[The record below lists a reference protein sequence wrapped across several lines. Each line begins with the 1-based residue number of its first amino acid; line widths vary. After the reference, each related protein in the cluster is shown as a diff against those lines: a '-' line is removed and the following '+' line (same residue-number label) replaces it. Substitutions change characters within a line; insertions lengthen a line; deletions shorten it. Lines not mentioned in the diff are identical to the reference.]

1 MRRLF
6 VFLGLLCALS
16 AAPVVTAKAPS
27 PATYFMR
34 PAAACIPAERPRP
47 PSSRPTAVD
56 RVARG
61 PVRLGG
67 EVFGREHVG

>member
-16 AAPVVTAKAPS
+16 AAPVVTKAPS

-34 PAAACIPAERPRP
+34 PAAACIPAERP
-47 PSSRPTAVD
+47 
-56 RVARG
+56 
-61 PVRLGG
+61 VRLGG
-67 EVFGREHVG
+67 WAVRYSGVSMSGDDRAR